1 MLSGEKCVQ
10 EWCGKAHLSPLS
22 RRRLSS
28 SGQALQEDKGSFV
41 HLNGAQRISRLKGA
55 VVARGV
61 YEERIGAATDAA
73 WLQIQVVPEA
83 RGHGVG
89 TALADHLHAVATASS
104 KRHAI
109 CYIVSPDS
117 PGDRLPA
124 PTGFG
129 SVPRNNPEVR
139 FLRAQ
144 GYTLEQVER
153 ASTLALPVEPTQLAA
168 DLAAAIVRSGPD
180 FRLHTWHG
188 PTPPRWRDGIAML
201 LTRMSTD
208 APSAGL
214 DEPEDPWSV
223 ERLVLEEERHA
234 SSPRTALVAAVEH
247 VPSGTLAGFTS
258 LDVPRET
265 HRSVGQEDTIVLTE
279 HRGHRLG
286 MLLKLANIEHLERV
300 RPGHP
305 AITTFNAEEN
315 RHMLSVN
322 EAVGFVATAYEGAW
336 KKLF

>member
-1 MLSGEKCVQ
+1 
-10 EWCGKAHLSPLS
+10 
-22 RRRLSS
+22 
-28 SGQALQEDKGSFV
+28 
-41 HLNGAQRISRLKGA
+41 
-55 VVARGV
+55 
-61 YEERIGAATDAA
+61 
-73 WLQIQVVPEA
+73 
-83 RGHGVG
+83 
-89 TALADHLHAVATASS
+89 
-104 KRHAI
+104 
-109 CYIVSPDS
+109 
-117 PGDRLPA
+117 
-124 PTGFG
+124 
-129 SVPRNNPEVR
+129 
-139 FLRAQ
+139 
-144 GYTLEQVER
+144 
-153 ASTLALPVEPTQLAA
+153 
-168 DLAAAIVRSGPD
+168 
-180 FRLHTWHG
+180 
-188 PTPPRWRDGIAML
+188 ML

-247 VPSGTLAGFTS
+247 VPTGTLAGFTS
-258 LDVPRET
+258 LDAPRET